1 MTVFKFNA
9 QKYGKKTVFLQ
20 LLLKNT
26 TRIGKT
32 FYSVFIRM
40 TSDSLQYICVYCASS
55 TQIQE
60 AYFDAANRLGKIFA
74 ESGITLVYGGGATG
88 LMGKVADSLLE
99 SGGKVIGVIP
109 RFMCE
114 EKWEHTGVTDLIVT
128 ESMHERKEKMAMM
141 ADAAVALP
149 GGCGTME
156 ELLEVITW
164 KQLGIF
170 TKPIVIL
177 NTNGYYDSLIDML
190 HQAVEENFM
199 RDIHKDI
206 WTVVNLPEEIIPAI
220 MSAPKWDKSV
230 RKFAAL

>member
-1 MTVFKFNA
+1 M
-9 QKYGKKTVFLQ
+9 
-20 LLLKNT
+20 
-26 TRIGKT
+26 I
-32 FYSVFIRM
+32 
-40 TSDSLQYICVYCASS
+40 SDSIQNICVYCASS
-55 TQIQE
+55 TQIQA
-60 AYFDAANRLGKIFA
+60 AYFDAADRLGKILA
-74 ESGITLVYGGGATG
+74 GLNINLIYGGGATG
-88 LMGKVADSLLE
+88 LMGRVADSVLE
-99 SGGKVIGVIP
+99 SGGKVTGIIP

-114 EKWEHTGVTDLIVT
+114 EKWEHTGVTELVVT

-177 NTNGYYDSLIDML
+177 NTNGYYDSLINML
-190 HQAVEENFM
+190 HQAVDENFM

-206 WTVVNLPEEIIPAI
+206 WTVVALPEEIIPAI
-220 MSAPKWDKSV
+220 QNATKWDQSV

>member
-1 MTVFKFNA
+1 
-9 QKYGKKTVFLQ
+9 
-20 LLLKNT
+20 
-26 TRIGKT
+26 
-32 FYSVFIRM
+32 M
-40 TSDSLQYICVYCASS
+40 TSDSIQNICVYCASS
-55 TQIQE
+55 TQIQA
-60 AYFDAANRLGKIFA
+60 AYFDAADRLGKILA
-74 ESGITLVYGGGATG
+74 GLNINLIYGGGATG
-88 LMGKVADSLLE
+88 LMGRVADSVLE
-99 SGGKVIGVIP
+99 SGGKVTGIIP

-114 EKWEHTGVTDLIVT
+114 EKWEHTSVTELVVT

-177 NTNGYYDSLIDML
+177 NTNGYYDSLINML
-190 HQAVEENFM
+190 HQAVDENFM

-206 WTVVNLPEEIIPAI
+206 WTVVALPEEIIPAI
-220 MSAPKWDKSV
+220 QNATKWDRSV

>member
-1 MTVFKFNA
+1 
-9 QKYGKKTVFLQ
+9 
-20 LLLKNT
+20 
-26 TRIGKT
+26 
-32 FYSVFIRM
+32 M
-40 TSDSLQYICVYCASS
+40 TSDSIQNICVYCASS
-55 TQIQE
+55 TQIQA
-60 AYFDAANRLGKIFA
+60 AYFDAADRLGKILA
-74 ESGITLVYGGGATG
+74 GLNINLIYGGGATG
-88 LMGKVADSLLE
+88 LMGRVADSVLE
-99 SGGKVIGVIP
+99 SGGKVTGIIP

-114 EKWEHTGVTDLIVT
+114 EKWEHTGVTELVVT

-177 NTNGYYDSLIDML
+177 NTNGYYDSLINML
-190 HQAVEENFM
+190 HQAVDENFM

-206 WTVVNLPEEIIPAI
+206 WTVVALPEEIIPAI
-220 MSAPKWDKSV
+220 QNATKWDQSV